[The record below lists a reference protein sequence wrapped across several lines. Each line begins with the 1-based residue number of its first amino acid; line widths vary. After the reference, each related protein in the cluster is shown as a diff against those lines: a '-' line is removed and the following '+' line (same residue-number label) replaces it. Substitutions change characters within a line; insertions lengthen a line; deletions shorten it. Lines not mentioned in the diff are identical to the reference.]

1 MKLPIGHR
9 IKLVLGIYVKQSFK
23 FVIPL
28 QHAIQLIDNIVK
40 LLDVP
45 LCLGIKDLTV
55 GLDFEYLLGLCQILD
70 KELIGLVQGYQ
81 RIQNQQYE
89 YLLLSIGL

>member
-1 MKLPIGHR
+1 MKLPIGYR
-9 IKLVLGIYVKQSFK
+9 IELVLGIYVKQPLK
-23 FVIPL
+23 LVIPL

-45 LCLGIKDLTV
+45 LCLGVKDLAV
-55 GLDFEYLLGLCQILD
+55 GLDFEYLLGLSQILD

-81 RIQNQQYE
+81 GIQNQQYE